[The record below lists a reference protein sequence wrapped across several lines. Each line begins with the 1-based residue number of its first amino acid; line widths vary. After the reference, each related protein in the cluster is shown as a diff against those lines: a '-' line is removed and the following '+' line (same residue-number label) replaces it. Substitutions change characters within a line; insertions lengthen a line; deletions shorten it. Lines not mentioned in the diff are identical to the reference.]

1 MNHVM
6 ATAEKVD
13 QSLMN
18 NPFSGLIFT
27 ITYGYIV
34 IEKKKNAVVRSS
46 KAAETRSFSS
56 QFLLEANVFMET

>member
-18 NPFSGLIFT
+18 NPFSGLILQLPMA
-27 ITYGYIV
+27 I
-34 IEKKKNAVVRSS
+34 
-46 KAAETRSFSS
+46 
-56 QFLLEANVFMET
+56 LL